1 MIELDLAFDPA
12 PDAVVDATDGDL
24 LRARLRNPEDWITD
38 LSDWLQTMRQLAP
51 PACPDSVGKAS
62 MFSLG
67 LQLTDDAT
75 IAELNGNWRQKPEPT
90 DVLSFAALEK
100 APPFSGD
107 PCLELGDI
115 IVSVPTARRQ
125 ATEHGHALLWELRWL
140 VSHGFLHLLGWDH
153 PDEAQLAAMLRR
165 QEQLLNNG
173 GMVLGEGKR
182 GVDGSQR
189 STAAS

>member
-12 PDAVVDATDGDL
+12 PAAVVDATDGEL
-24 LRARLRNPEDWITD
+24 VQERLRNPEHWITD

-90 DVLSFAALEK
+90 DVLSFAALEE
-100 APPFSGD
+100 ALPFSGD

-125 ATEHGHALLWELRWL
+125 AAEHGHALLWELRWL

-153 PDEAQLAAMLRR
+153 PDEAQLAAMLQR

>member
-12 PDAVVDATDGDL
+12 PASVVDPTDGDL
-24 LRARLRNPEDWITD
+24 LQERLRNPEHWITD
-38 LSDWLQTMRQLAP
+38 LSSWLQTMRQLGP
-51 PACPDSVGKAS
+51 PACPESVGGAS

-90 DVLSFAALEK
+90 DVLSFAALEE
-100 APPFSGD
+100 APPLSGD

-125 ATEHGHALLWELRWL
+125 AAEHGHELLWELRWL

-153 PDEAQLAAMLRR
+153 PDEPQLAAMLQR

-173 GMVLGEGKR
+173 GMVQGEGKR

>member
-12 PDAVVDATDGDL
+12 PAAVAEPTDGAL
-24 LRARLRNPEDWITD
+24 LQERLRNPEHWIAD
-38 LSDWLQTMRQLAP
+38 LGDWLEAMRQLAP
-51 PACPDSVGKAS
+51 PACPESVRNATL
-62 MFSLG
+62 FSLG
-67 LQLTDDAT
+67 LQLTDDTT

-90 DVLSFAALEK
+90 DVLSFAALEE

-125 ATEHGHALLWELRWL
+125 AAEHGHDLLWELRWL

-153 PDEAQLAAMLRR
+153 PDEAQLAAMLQR
-165 QEQLLNNG
+165 QEQLLNSG
-173 GMVLGEGKR
+173 GMVQGEGER

-189 STAAS
+189 STAAP